1 MIYAIC
7 KKNIDPM
14 SEELLDISVGVA
26 YEVTSI
32 VMGGWFTDIRLKERH
47 GTYNSVL
54 FEFYE
59 LKEEKLEILDIYKD
73 KRFNPYLREDLIQ

>member
-14 SEELLDISVGVA
+14 TEELLDISVGVA

-32 VMGGWFTDIRLKERH
+32 VIGPWFTDIRLKERH

-54 FEFYE
+54 FEFWE
-59 LKEEKLEILDIYKD
+59 VKEEKIEILDIYKD
-73 KRFNPYLREDLIQ
+73 KRFNPYLIEDLIQ